1 MSNYINIGE
10 DQPFEWNVVSL
21 SMYLY
26 GVEDS
31 RYRPVFGS
39 YKAKHLLEER
49 YLAKYLTAY
58 CEGPP
63 CTTSFKAEWRE
74 MVAATQIRS
83 VYIFS
88 IDTTVEQDRE
98 LIAEFNSQ
106 QESF

>member
-39 YKAKHLLEER
+39 YKVKHLLEER

-58 CEGPP
+58 CEGPRAP
-63 CTTSFKAEWRE
+63 RVSRRNGENGGGTL
-74 MVAATQIRS
+74 IRS
-83 VYIFS
+83 VYIFW
-88 IDTTVEQDRE
+88 IDTTVEQIE
-98 LIAEFNSQ
+98 N
-106 QESF
+106 